1 MSNRFAT
8 HVRVH
13 CISACL
19 LAVLTPRAWA
29 DDAPRPV
36 PIIGTEAEFSG
47 HLMGADC
54 ARWTTAGLTP
64 DGILLRTC
72 QGYTIESSLEH
83 DFNPMRL
90 RDAAGKTLVEF
101 KPYMPSLSFPLS
113 VGKRWRGEYTG
124 FTAFNNLVWDG
135 DTNCK
140 VDAQET
146 LTLAGSDYDTLRIEC
161 DNGWHVGPRS
171 GSTHVTRWYAPSIGM
186 VVKEIH
192 VRDPQRWNFELTR
205 FGLPAAVA
213 PPAPA
218 AAETPIAP
226 PVAPSPAPKHDPA
239 APGILDPN
247 EY

>member
-8 HVRVH
+8 QVRVH
-13 CISACL
+13 CISAWL
-19 LAVLTPRAWA
+19 LAVLTPSAGA

-64 DGILLRTC
+64 DGVLLRTC

-101 KPYMPSLSFPLS
+101 KPFMPSLSFPLS

-135 DTNCK
+135 ETSCK

-146 LTLAGSDYDTLRIEC
+146 LKLAGSDYDTLRIEC
-161 DNGWHVGPRS
+161 DNSWHVGPRS
-171 GSTHVTRWYAPSIGM
+171 GSTHVTRWYAPSIGT

-192 VRDPQRWNFELTR
+192 VRDPQRWNFELAR

-213 PPAPA
+213 PTAPA

-226 PVAPSPAPKHDPA
+226 PVAPSPAPQHDPA

>member
-72 QGYTIESSLEH
+72 QGYTIESSLKH

-90 RDAAGKTLVEF
+90 LDAAGKTLVEF

-135 DTNCK
+135 ETNCK

-205 FGLPAAVA
+205 FGLPATVA

-218 AAETPIAP
+218 AAETPRAP
-226 PVAPSPAPKHDPA
+226 PVAPSPAPEHDPA

>member
-54 ARWTTAGLTP
+54 ARWTTAGVTP

-83 DFNPMRL
+83 DFNPTRL

-135 DTNCK
+135 DTSCK

-192 VRDPQRWNFELTR
+192 ARDPQRWNFELTR

-213 PPAPA
+213 PTAPA

-226 PVAPSPAPKHDPA
+226 PVAPSPAPKHDSA